1 MNSLL
6 YNAFKNGVLMFLV
19 VSMSILNIPASSTAE
34 VDEQTKP
41 VPPVLEPAKSKNVI
55 LNPIPDGSSTPGKT
69 KIEPDQKTQKQAD
82 EVADKQNDEII
93 QSQGSNISADKEKII
108 TEPTA
113 EDDEQTQHAPP
124 VIEPAK
130 SKDIILNPTP
140 GKTKIEPDQKTQ
152 KQTDDVT
159 EKQNNEVTQS
169 PSSNISA
176 KKEKI
181 ETELPKEITETT
193 TDGMT
198 MLYIGGAIAGVAIL
212 AGALAA
218 NSGSSDSSS
227 VPVEPA
233 IPVVGPDLG
242 GNDWLGFLDI
252 KDKNH
257 KGYQAISARIIH
269 NGDAV
274 QITTSSNLDYGKQ
287 LNGTISKGG
296 FMLMYDSVTGE
307 AWTTHFDNAT
317 SKRID
322 LYDYVNHLNDLDRMK
337 LSR

>member
-34 VDEQTKP
+34 VDEQT
-41 VPPVLEPAKSKNVI
+41 
-55 LNPIPDGSSTPGKT
+55 
-69 KIEPDQKTQKQAD
+69 
-82 EVADKQNDEII
+82 
-93 QSQGSNISADKEKII
+93 
-108 TEPTA
+108 
-113 EDDEQTQHAPP
+113 QHAPP

-140 GKTKIEPDQKTQ
+140 GKT
-152 KQTDDVT
+152 
-159 EKQNNEVTQS
+159 
-169 PSSNISA
+169 
-176 KKEKI
+176 KI

-274 QITTSSNLDYGKQ
+274 QITTSSTLDYGKQ

-307 AWTTHFDNAT
+307 DWTTHFDNAT